1 MKRLGY
7 TRFVAQGGDWGAVIV
22 DLMAVQ
28 APPELLAIHS
38 NMPGILPP
46 EIAQLFGP
54 VSVAPAPAG
63 LSAGEQRCDEDVS
76 DVYTKG
82 IGYAIQMGLTGL
94 TDRVEAQGGTLLIHS
109 PTGAG
114 TRLEAEIPCGS

>member
-22 DLMAVQ
+22 DLLAVQ

-46 EIAQLFGP
+46 EIAQRMMHGGHGTTVLYGTVLLDFNAYQLTTIHGP
-54 VSVAPAPAG
+54 REPTRPQSF
-63 LSAGEQRCDEDVS
+63 
-76 DVYTKG
+76 
-82 IGYAIQMGLTGL
+82 IQL
-94 TDRVEAQGGTLLIHS
+94 VLLEWIRIR
-109 PTGAG
+109 T
-114 TRLEAEIPCGS
+114 